1 MKINGKT
8 YLYIPIF
15 IDGAD
20 QIIEAPIALDTYNKA
35 DKYCQK
41 AQGYIYNEDRDM
53 YVNVR
58 DESKVL
64 VIEKV
69 EYIEEE
75 KRR

>member
-15 IDGAD
+15 IDVSD
-20 QIIEAPIALDTYNKA
+20 QIVEAPIVLDTYDKA

-41 AQGYIYNEDRDM
+41 VQGYIYNEDRDM

-58 DESKVL
+58 NESKVL
-64 VIEKV
+64 VIERA